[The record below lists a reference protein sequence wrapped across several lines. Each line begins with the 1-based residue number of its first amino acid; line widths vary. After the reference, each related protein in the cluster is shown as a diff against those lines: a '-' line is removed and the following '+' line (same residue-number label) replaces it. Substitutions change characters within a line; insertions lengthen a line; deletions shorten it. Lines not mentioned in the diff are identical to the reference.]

1 MVKSCTSNN
10 DIHGGI
16 KTKLNK
22 ENQWISYQW
31 LHKTNAIGSSN

>member
-1 MVKSCTSNN
+1 MVKVVTSNN

-22 ENQWISYQW
+22 ENQWIE
-31 LHKTNAIGSSN
+31 LPMAP